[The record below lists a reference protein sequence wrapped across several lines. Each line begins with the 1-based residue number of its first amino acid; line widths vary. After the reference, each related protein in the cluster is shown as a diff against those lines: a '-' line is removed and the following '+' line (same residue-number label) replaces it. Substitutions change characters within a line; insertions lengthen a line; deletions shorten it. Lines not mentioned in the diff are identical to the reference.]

1 MRYSPFPSLKTQTP
15 TPVHA
20 TNEAFFSELASDV
33 GVHAL
38 HGAILLVGARDGRSL
53 AVRRAQAALRFDKR
67 MSRWSHAALI
77 TRWRGTVLES
87 EGLEV
92 TLEPSPAVEQVPERN
107 GVTPFRL
114 ARYADRDVFPNL
126 AVAVLGF
133 EPAQSEDGATAGSAV
148 PAPWQRRRAVLEAA
162 VSPNRQRERYPLWES
177 LGVWAR
183 YAYAPYATPNPLQEG
198 LPLPAASFV
207 EYAYEAAN
215 VDLTP
220 GASGNNN
227 CPEVLYATMK
237 HWSEGLR
244 RVDGVSVRLFT
255 LIRDEHGIPF
265 PELSQE
271 LHVELPSP
279 EDLGA

>member
-1 MRYSPFPSLKTQTP
+1 MRYSPFPSLQTQNP
-15 TPVHA
+15 TLA
-20 TNEAFFSELASDV
+20 NETNEAFFSELASSV

-67 MSRWSHAALI
+67 PSRWSHAVLI

-126 AVAVLGF
+126 AVGVLGF
-133 EPAQSEDGATAGSAV
+133 ELAPAEEGVGSSV
-148 PAPWQRRRAVLEAA
+148 PAAWQRRRALLEAA

-183 YAYAPYATPNPLQEG
+183 YSYAPYATPNPLQEG

-244 RVDGVSVRLFT
+244 RADGVSVRLFT
-255 LIRDEHGIPF
+255 LVRDEHGIPF
-265 PELSQE
+265 PELSPD

-279 EDLGA
+279 EDLEA